1 MMRTDREILKLGNT
15 NIKELSNEEYA
26 RYKELMKKPI
36 KERYGMKHG
45 GKACRGRK
53 ANYKA

>member
-1 MMRTDREILKLGNT
+1 MRSDREILKLGNT

-53 ANYKA
+53 ANYKV